1 MAGGMQNII
10 FLRRGGS
17 VNPEHL
23 WIPGQALAPPDP
35 PDRPADWPTGRP
47 TDRPP
52 DRREPAE
59 ARARSTSGDHAMPG
73 GGAAAPGQGHGAA
86 QQLRRKGRTG
96 PTAMVQRSPVAALP
110 TELMSEWRVQ
120 RGLGVSPHH
129 LRGLHLMRATRK
141 APSGAT
147 GGPW

>member
-23 WIPGQALAPPDP
+23 WIPGEALAPPDP

-47 TDRPP
+47 TDRPT

-73 GGAAAPGQGHGAA
+73 GGPPPRA
-86 QQLRRKGRTG
+86 R
-96 PTAMVQRSPVAALP
+96 AMVQRSNCGGKGGQGPRP
-110 TELMSEWRVQ
+110 WCS
-120 RGLGVSPHH
+120 GVPWP
-129 LRGLHLMRATRK
+129 
-141 APSGAT
+141 PSQ
-147 GGPW
+147 PNW